1 MSRRKARQATPR
13 VTASKGSKRRR
24 LAITIALAAA
34 MALVALAVLLRD
46 PWSGPPR
53 HPNVLL
59 ITIDTLRWDHLG
71 SYGAAF
77 AATPV
82 LDGLAARGTRF
93 ETAVM
98 HVPLT
103 APSHASML
111 TGLTP
116 PRHGIRDNGAFVL
129 SPDLESLPAG
139 LKRAGYETG
148 GFISG
153 FPLDRRFG
161 FAAHFDTFDDRLP
174 RDAGAGSAAHTER
187 RADLTTDA
195 VLEWLRGRATERP
208 WLAWVHYFDPH
219 APYEPPADL
228 RQQFASRP
236 YDGEVAF
243 VDREIGRLLRRVDE
257 QRLLGNTI
265 VLVTADHGESLG
277 EHREETHGVFVYD
290 ATVRVPWIMSGPG
303 VAKGLVTSIVARGV
317 DVMPTLLQLAGV
329 PIPVGSDGRSLVP
342 GLRGDTMP
350 DEPAY
355 LESQMAM
362 RHLGWSAVYAMR
374 DAHWKLIQAPRPE
387 LYDLSADP
395 QERQNRFEGNSAGPV
410 ARLER
415 ALQSRLAAKPAI
427 EARPPDRETSD
438 RLRSLGYLG
447 SGTSRP
453 VAESTKDPK
462 DGIELINRLE
472 RAVAAIRVDPRQA
485 AEELRR
491 VLGEDARIELARR
504 QLAVALAAA
513 GDHAAAAEEIRT
525 LQASHTATAEDLLVL
540 AESQRV
546 LGRPDAATRTIEE
559 ASRLDSRSPEVA
571 LTRGRLLMA
580 ERRPQDAALAYED
593 ALRLSPDN
601 PEALTGLGNIALAT
615 GDSVGA
621 SRYFERVLARDP
633 RDPAARA
640 GLGLVRGREG
650 RMAEAIALL
659 EPVVRESPDHA
670 EALAGL
676 GAALART
683 GRPAAAVPY
692 FQRAVTAGLR
702 TPPVLNGLGFA
713 RLEAGDRSGALEALK
728 SSLALQPDQ
737 PRVQEAVRQLAG
749 AEVRREVR

>member
-1 MSRRKARQATPR
+1 MSRRKSRPPAPPPS
-13 VTASKGSKRRR
+13 ASPHSKRSRR
-24 LAITIALAAA
+24 AIAGMLAAA
-34 MALVALAVLLRD
+34 AVLLAIAVFARGLL
-46 PWSGPPR
+46 PWPPR
-53 HPNVLL
+53 QPNVLL

-71 SYGAAF
+71 CYGAEY

-111 TGLTP
+111 TGLSP
-116 PRHGIRDNGAFVL
+116 PRHGVRDNGAFVL
-129 SPDLESLPAG
+129 PSDLVSLPAG
-139 LKRAGYETG
+139 LKRAGYETAA
-148 GFISG
+148 FISG

-161 FAAHFDTFDDRLP
+161 FAANFDTFDDRLP
-174 RDAGAGSAAHTER
+174 RGSGARGASHIER
-187 RADLTTDA
+187 RADLTTDVA
-195 VLEWLRGRATERP
+195 LEWLQGRTTDKP

-219 APYEPPADL
+219 APYEPPEDL

-243 VDREIGRLLRRVDE
+243 VDRELGRLLRRLDE
-257 QRLLGNTI
+257 QRLLESTI

-277 EHREETHGVFVYD
+277 EHKEETHGVFVYD
-290 ATVRVPWIMSGPG
+290 ATVRVPWIMAGPG
-303 VAKGLVTSIVARGV
+303 VAKRAISRTVARGI
-317 DVMPTLLQLAGV
+317 DVMPTLLQLTGV
-329 PIPVGSDGRSLVP
+329 PIPAGVDGRSLVP
-342 GLRGDTMP
+342 ALRGNTVS

-362 RHLGWSAVYAMR
+362 RHLGWSPVYGMR
-374 DAHWKLIQAPRPE
+374 DAGWKYIRSPRPE
-387 LYDLSADP
+387 LYDLTADR
-395 QERQNRFEGNSAGPV
+395 QEQQNRFGGDAGQR
-410 ARLER
+410 ARLES
-415 ALQSRLAAKPAI
+415 ALQRQLSAEPAAS
-427 EARPPDRETSD
+427 ARVPDRETSD

-447 SGTSRP
+447 TGMSAPAKVSG
-453 VAESTKDPK
+453 KDPK
-462 DGIELINRLE
+462 EGIDLINRLE
-472 RAVAAIRVDPRQA
+472 RAIAEIRVDPRHA
-485 AEELRR
+485 AADLRG
-491 VLGEDARIELARR
+491 VLTEDPQIELARR

-513 GDHAAAAEEIRT
+513 GDHAAVVEEIRA
-525 LQASHTATAEDLLVL
+525 LQARHVSTSADLLLL
-540 AESQRV
+540 AESLRV
-546 LGRPDAATRTIEE
+546 LGQPDAAKHAIED
-559 ASRLDSRSPEVA
+559 ATRLDPQSPEVP
-571 LTRGRLLMA
+571 LTRARLLMA
-580 ERRPQDAALAYED
+580 EKRPQEAAAAYEQ

-601 PEALTGLGNIALAT
+601 PEALAGLGNIALLS
-615 GDSVGA
+615 GDSASA

-633 RDPAARA
+633 GDTAARA

-676 GAALART
+676 AAALART

-713 RLEAGDRSGALEALK
+713 RLEAGDRSGALDALK
-728 SSLALQPDQ
+728 SSLALQPNQ
-737 PRVQEAVRQLAG
+737 PRVQEAVRQLGG
-749 AEVRREVR
+749 ADDRREVR

>member
-1 MSRRKARQATPR
+1 MSRRKSRPPAPTAP
-13 VTASKGSKRRR
+13 ASKRSKRSR
-24 LAITIALAAA
+24 LAIAGAFATAV
-34 MALVALAVLLRD
+34 ALVVIAVLLRD
-46 PWSGPPR
+46 SLSRSPR
-53 HPNVLL
+53 HPNLLL

-71 SYGAAF
+71 SYGAGY

-111 TGLTP
+111 TGLAP
-116 PRHGIRDNGAFVL
+116 PRHGVRDNGAFVL
-129 SPDLESLPAG
+129 SPELESLPAG

-174 RDAGAGSAAHTER
+174 RGTGASVAAHTER
-187 RADLTTDA
+187 RADLTTDV
-195 VLEWLRGRATERP
+195 VLEWLRGRNADKP
-208 WLAWVHYFDPH
+208 WMAWVHYFDPH

-236 YDGEVAF
+236 YDGEIAF
-243 VDREIGRLLRRVDE
+243 VDREIGRLFRHLDE
-257 QRLLGNTI
+257 QRLLSNTI

-290 ATVRVPWIMSGPG
+290 ATVRVPWIMAGPG
-303 VAKGLVTSIVARGV
+303 VAKRLVASTVARGV

-329 PIPVGSDGRSLVP
+329 EIPVGSDGRSLVP
-342 GLRGDTMP
+342 VLRGDAMP

-374 DAHWKLIQAPRPE
+374 DARWKYIQAPRPE
-387 LYDLSADP
+387 LYDLGADP
-395 QERQNRFEGNSAGPV
+395 QEQQNHFEANSADHV
-410 ARLER
+410 ARLVR
-415 ALQSRLAAKPAI
+415 ALHSQLSAKSAAGLRA
-427 EARPPDRETSD
+427 PDRETSD

-447 SGTSRP
+447 SGMTRP
-453 VAESTKDPK
+453 VNESAMDPK
-462 DGIELINRLE
+462 DGIDLINRLE

-485 AEELRR
+485 ADELRR
-491 VLGEDARIELARR
+491 VLAEDAGIELARR

-513 GDHAAAAEEIRT
+513 GDHTAAADEIRT
-525 LQASHTATAEDLLVL
+525 LHANHAATVEDLLLL
-540 AESQRV
+540 AECLRV
-546 LGRPDAATRTIEE
+546 LGQPDAAKRTIDE
-559 ASRLDSRSPEVA
+559 ASRLDPQSPEVA

-580 ERRPQDAALAYED
+580 ERRPQEAALAYEY

-601 PEALTGLGNIALAT
+601 AEALTGLGNVALAS
-615 GDSVGA
+615 GDTETA
-621 SRYFERVLARDP
+621 WRHFERVLARDP
-633 RDPAARA
+633 RDTGARA

-702 TPPVLNGLGFA
+702 TPPILNGLGFA

-749 AEVRREVR
+749 TDVRREVR

>member
-1 MSRRKARQATPR
+1 MSRRKSRLPAPAMP
-13 VTASKGSKRRR
+13 ASRRGKRSRFAVGVAF
-24 LAITIALAAA
+24 AIV
-34 MALVALAVLLRD
+34 VAVVAIVMLLRD
-46 PWSGPPR
+46 SLLGPHR

-71 SYGAAF
+71 SYGASD

-93 ETAVM
+93 ETAIM

-111 TGLTP
+111 TGLAP
-116 PRHGIRDNGAFVL
+116 PRHGVRDNGAFVL
-129 SPDLESLPAG
+129 SPELESLPGG

-174 RDAGAGSAAHTER
+174 RGTGAKAAAHTER
-187 RADLTTDA
+187 RADQTTDVA
-195 VLEWLRGRATERP
+195 LEWLRGRSEDKP

-228 RQQFASRP
+228 RQQFAAKP
-236 YDGEVAF
+236 YDGEIAF
-243 VDREIGRLLRRVDE
+243 VDREIGRLLRHLDE
-257 QRLLGNTI
+257 QRLLSNTV

-290 ATVRVPWIMSGPG
+290 ATVRVPWIMAGPG
-303 VAKGLVTSIVARGV
+303 VARKLVASIVARGV

-329 PIPVGSDGRSLVP
+329 EIPVGSDGRSLVP
-342 GLRGDTMP
+342 VLQGDTMP

-362 RHLGWSAVYAMR
+362 RHLGWAAVYGMR
-374 DAHWKLIQAPRPE
+374 DARWKYIQAPRPE
-387 LYDLSADP
+387 LYDLGADP
-395 QERQNRFEGNSAGPV
+395 QERQNQFEGISAAHV
-410 ARLER
+410 ASLER
-415 ALQSRLAAKPAI
+415 ELQVQLSARSAAG
-427 EARPPDRETSD
+427 ARAPDRETSD

-447 SGTSRP
+447 SGMARP
-453 VAESTKDPK
+453 VNESAMDPK
-462 DGIELINRLE
+462 NGIDLINRLE
-472 RAVAAIRVDPRQA
+472 RAVAAIRVDPRHA
-485 AEELRR
+485 VEELRR
-491 VLGEDARIELARR
+491 VLAADSGIELARR

-513 GDHAAAAEEIRT
+513 GDHAAVAEEIRA
-525 LQASHTATAEDLLVL
+525 LQASQAATAEDLLLL
-540 AESQRV
+540 AESLRV
-546 LGRPDAATRTIEE
+546 LGQSDAATRAIEE
-559 ASRLDSRSPEVA
+559 ASRLDARSPEVP

-580 ERRPQDAALAYED
+580 ERRPQEAALAYED
-593 ALRLSPDN
+593 ALSLSPDN

-615 GDSVGA
+615 GDSASA

-633 RDPAARA
+633 HDPAARA

-713 RLEAGDRSGALEALK
+713 RLEAGDRSGALDALK

-749 AEVRREVR
+749 ADGRREVR